1 MHPIINILK
10 ILGLNTNHKGFMCIA
25 RVLHYLLLYPA
36 KLCGHMKTELYPFIE
51 EIFELSYEN
60 AKRAIKFVIMSAEFN
75 DDPELRN
82 KFFPDVHEGFSP
94 TISEFLY
101 RTLGILRAELSQY
114 SEEDRRAALESLKPI
129 PYYGLPFIEKGEVRV
144 AYNFLEEGFNSGG
157 VLLTEALQ

>member
-25 RVLHYLLLYPA
+25 RVLHYLLLNPA

-82 KFFPDVHEGFSP
+82 KFSLMCMKA
-94 TISEFLY
+94 FLLRY
-101 RTLGILRAELSQY
+101 PNFFIGRLAYLGPS
-114 SEEDRRAALESLKPI
+114 
-129 PYYGLPFIEKGEVRV
+129 
-144 AYNFLEEGFNSGG
+144 
-157 VLLTEALQ
+157 